1 LTDRSINKYRSMSP
15 KSEEQFEEIRQSKTK
30 LIKATALEL
39 FALNGYEN
47 TSISK
52 IAKEAAISK
61 GLLYNYFDSKEELL
75 KEIIFEQMDMMLKLF
90 DPNKDGVLETD
101 ELKYFI
107 HESFSMVKKNPEF
120 WRLYFMLLFQPNVM
134 KLIEKRV
141 MEIAEPILANTTD
154 YFKRQGYEKP
164 EVWTRYIGALLDG
177 VSMNYIADPVNF
189 PIDDIEN
196 IVINQFCNTSK
207 NTEK

>member
-1 LTDRSINKYRSMSP
+1 MSP
-15 KSEEQFEEIRQSKTK
+15 KSEEQFEEIRQNKSK

-39 FALNGYEN
+39 FALGGYEN

-61 GLLYNYFDSKEELL
+61 GLLYNYFDSKEGLL
-75 KEIIFEQMDMMLKLF
+75 KEIIFEQIDIMIALF

-107 HESFSMVKKNPEF
+107 HESFSLVKKNPEF

-134 KLIEKRV
+134 KLVEKRM
-141 MEIAEPILANTTD
+141 MELAEPMLTYTTD
-154 YFKRQGYEKP
+154 YFRRQGYQNP

-177 VSMNYIADPVNF
+177 VSMNYIVDPDNF
-189 PIDDIEN
+189 PIDEIEK
-196 IVINQFCNTSK
+196 IVTDQFCNTTK
-207 NTEK
+207 NNK